1 MKTVS
6 NNELETYQIL
16 GRTLRIN
23 HSHVAVENTDTMTAK
38 VRIEHTYYTAICDV
52 TDDRNT
58 IIEAIM
64 FSKYTP
70 SQEFATI
77 NNMNSKPEA
86 YASYQDFRVL
96 AKSLAD
102 GYSYK

>member
-16 GRTLRIN
+16 GRVLRIN
-23 HSHVAVENTDTMTAK
+23 HSHEVTENTDTMTGK
-38 VRIEHTYYTAICDV
+38 VRIEHSYYTAICDV
-52 TDDRNT
+52 TDDRST
-58 IIEAIM
+58 LIEAIM
-64 FSKYTP
+64 LSMYTP

-86 YASYQDFRVL
+86 YASKGGMDANRPPSEI
-96 AKSLAD
+96 A
-102 GYSYK
+102 